1 MNRFIDTEVNIHSDL
16 TPHRSWNRIGA
27 LVENPRKIGKK
38 PKEEEVSERIFFR
51 IRSKD
56 HAPIEPLASFL
67 PDKLQ
72 AVVTQVNSGGRRI
85 FVASEDD
92 GTFEVKVLN
101 PKLMDE
107 VKKAIESF
115 HFETV
120 ELCAYA

>member
-1 MNRFIDTEVNIHSDL
+1 M
-16 TPHRSWNRIGA
+16 
-27 LVENPRKIGKK
+27 
-38 PKEEEVSERIFFR
+38 SERIFFR
-51 IRSKD
+51 IRPKD
-56 HAPIEPLASFL
+56 HAPIEPLARYL

-92 GTFEVKVLN
+92 GTFEVRVLN
-101 PKLMDE
+101 PKLVDE
-107 VKKAIESF
+107 VKEAVKRF